1 MLEVTWP
8 PPYQVRRHRRARSVK
23 LRAEQH
29 QGLMITV
36 PYRFSMREL
45 PGILETNKDWIMKQL
60 ARIQSRPSPELPE
73 SVTFYSIQQTWKIHY
88 EPAADIFKITKQAA
102 NEIAL
107 KGDQADHQ
115 RCRKVLLHWI
125 KKQSKSHLTAELQ
138 RVSAET
144 QLAYDGLIIRG
155 QKTVWGSCTSRKSIS
170 LNYKL
175 FLLPAHLMRY
185 VMIHELCHTKHLNHS
200 ASFWSLVEKFDPN
213 YKQHRRELRQA
224 DRYIPAWI
232 YHGQ

>member
-1 MLEVTWP
+1 MQEIAWP

-45 PGILETNKDWIMKQL
+45 PGILEENKDWIIKQL
-60 ARIQSRPSPELPE
+60 SCIQLTASLVLPD
-73 SVTFYSIQQTWKIHY
+73 SVTFYSIQQTWKINY
-88 EPAADIFKITKQAA
+88 EPADHFFKMTIHAP
-102 NEIAL
+102 NELTL
-107 KGDQADHQ
+107 KGDQTDHQ

-125 KKQSKSHLTAELQ
+125 KKQSKLYLTAELQ
-138 RVSAET
+138 RISQET
-144 QLAYDGLIIRG
+144 QLHYNELAIRG

-185 VMIHELCHTKHLNHS
+185 VIVHELCHTTHLNHS
-200 ASFWSLVEKFDPN
+200 TNFWSLVARFDPN
-213 YKQHRRELRQA
+213 YEQHRRELRQA
-224 DRYIPAWI
+224 ERYIPAWI
-232 YHGQ
+232 

>member
-1 MLEVTWP
+1 MIQEFVWP

-29 QGLMITV
+29 QGLRITV

-45 PGILETNKDWIMKQL
+45 PGILEENKDWIIKQL
-60 ARIQSRPSPELPE
+60 SRIQLQPSLDLPD
-73 SVTFYSIQQTWKIHY
+73 SITFYSTQQTWKINY
-88 EPAADIFKITKQAA
+88 EATAAIFKIIKQSD
-102 NEIAL
+102 NEIVL
-107 KGDQADHQ
+107 KGDQTDQQ

-125 KKQSKSHLTAELQ
+125 KKQSKLHLTTELQ
-138 RVSAET
+138 RISEEI
-144 QLAYDGLIIRG
+144 QLPYDGLIIRS

-185 VMIHELCHTKHLNHS
+185 VIIHELCHTKYLNHS
-200 ASFWSLVEKFDPN
+200 VNFWSLVARFDPG
-213 YKQHRRELRQA
+213 YKMHRRELRHA

-232 YHGQ
+232 